1 MPIDI
6 NGNVLSSTSLSSGSF
21 VNTIVTDGL
30 VAYFDAG
37 NKNSYA
43 GSGTSWVDL
52 TGNGNTGT
60 LVSGVGYTSDAG
72 GGLTFDGSSQYV
84 SIPYTNINLN
94 TSTVVYVG
102 KLNASPNSR
111 NTIFSQYYG
120 GSGAQF
126 EIGSTGGVRSGYR
139 QSSASTPENDPSAN
153 SNNVST
159 TTYFHVTVSHNT
171 SASSITKHYINGN
184 IIGVGTNSTQTDIN
198 GSGNIIVGNNPS
210 VVGLYYKGNVYLVM
224 IYNKVL
230 HNAEVLANY
239 YAIKSRFG
247 I

>member
-1 MPIDI
+1 MPLDL
-6 NGNVLSSTSLSSGSF
+6 NGNIISSATLSSGSF

-30 VAYFDAG
+30 IAHLDAG
-37 NKNSYA
+37 NRNSYV

-52 TGNGNTGT
+52 TGNGNNGT

-72 GGLTFDGSSQYV
+72 GGLTFNGSSQYV
-84 SIPYTNINLN
+84 SIPYANINLN

-102 KLNASPNSR
+102 KLNATPNSR
-111 NTIFSQYYG
+111 NTIFAQYYG

-126 EIGSTGGVRSGYR
+126 EIDSTGGIRSGFR
-139 QSSASTPENDPSAN
+139 QASAATPENDPS
-153 SNNVST
+153 SNGTNAST
-159 TTYFHVTVSHNT
+159 TTYFHITVSHNT
-171 SASSITKHYINGN
+171 SASSITKHYLNGN
-184 IIGVGTNSTQTDIN
+184 IIGVSTNSTQTNIS
-198 GSGNIIVGNNPS
+198 GGGNIIVGNNPDA
-210 VVGLYYKGNVYLVM
+210 GLYYKGNVYLVM
-224 IYNKVL
+224 IYNRVL

>member
-1 MPIDI
+1 MPLDL
-6 NGNVLSSTSLSSGSF
+6 NGNILSSTSLTSGSF

-30 VAYFDAG
+30 VAHFDAG

-43 GSGTSWVDL
+43 GSGTVWTDL
-52 TGNGNTGT
+52 TGNGNNGT

-102 KLNASPNSR
+102 KLNVTPNSR
-111 NTIFSQYYG
+111 NTIFAQYYG

-126 EIGSTGGVRSGYR
+126 EIDNTGGIRSGYR
-139 QSSASTPENDPSAN
+139 QSSASTPENDPG
-153 SNNVST
+153 SNGVKAST
-159 TTYFHVTVSHNT
+159 TTYFHITVSHNT
-171 SASSITKHYINGN
+171 SASSATKHYLNGN
-184 IIGVGTNSTQTDIN
+184 IIGVSTNSTQTDIN
-198 GSGNIIVGNNPS
+198 GSGNIIIGNNPS
-210 VVGLYYKGNVYLVM
+210 AGLYYKGNVYLVM

-239 YAIKSRFG
+239 YSIKSRFG

>member
-1 MPIDI
+1 MPIDL
-6 NGNVLSSTSLSSGSF
+6 NGNILSSTSLTSGSF
-21 VNTIVTDGL
+21 VNSIVTDGL
-30 VAYFDAG
+30 VAHFDAG

-43 GSGTSWVDL
+43 GSGTVWTDL
-52 TGNGNTGT
+52 TGNGNNGT

-72 GGLTFDGSSQYV
+72 GGLTFDGASQYV
-84 SIPYTNINLN
+84 SIPNTNINLN

-126 EIGSTGGVRSGYR
+126 EIDNTGGIRSGFR
-139 QSSASTPENDPSAN
+139 QNAAGTPENDPG
-153 SNNVST
+153 SNGVKAST
-159 TTYFHVTVSHNT
+159 TTYFQISVTHGT
-171 SASSITKHYINGN
+171 SDSSRTKHFLNGN
-184 IIGVGTNSTQTDIN
+184 IIGMSTNTTQTDIN
-198 GSGNIIVGNNPS
+198 GGDLINIGRNS
-210 VVGLYYKGNVYLVM
+210 AAGLYFKGNVYLVM